1 MDKKIDKKMSWPKG
15 YEPKD
20 STNDLTLRL
29 GLISSILKDKPKK
42 KMNTE
47 IFNVMAT
54 RRSTRKFS
62 NNPVEM
68 WKIDKILAAAD
79 PAPTAG
85 NYQGFEIFYVRD
97 EGKKDNLV
105 KAANNQPYVKTPVV
119 LVFCMN
125 PERIKLDF
133 PKDVI
138 LKFSIQ
144 DSTLAAAYSQLA
156 ASALGLSS
164 IWIGMFDE
172 EKVKEIV
179 DTKLR
184 PTSFLCIGYP
194 VKRRPPK
201 SRRQLK
207 ELIHVVD

>member
-1 MDKKIDKKMSWPKG
+1 MDKKMTWPKG
-15 YEPKD
+15 YEPE
-20 STNDLTLRL
+20 NDNAESLATSF
-29 GLISSILKDKPKK
+29 GLVSSILKGRPKK
-42 KMNTE
+42 KMNTD

-62 NNPVEM
+62 KNPVEL

-79 PAPTAG
+79 TAPTAG

-97 EGKKDNLV
+97 EIKKDNLV

-125 PERIKLDF
+125 PDRIKLDF
-133 PKDVI
+133 PKEVI

-172 EKVKEIV
+172 NKVKEIV
-179 DTKLR
+179 GTELR

-194 VKRRPPK
+194 VKKRPPK